1 MLDKE
6 FLRYQLNKKN
16 IKITDIAKKAG
27 CTQQNINYKI
37 AKNKLTIRDIFIIL
51 KMTGLKFEEVFKIE

>member
-6 FLRYQLNKKN
+6 FLRYQLSKKN
-16 IKITDIAKKAG
+16 IKVADIAKKAG

-37 AKNKLTIRDIFIIL
+37 INNKLTIRDIFIIL
-51 KMTGLKFEEVFKIE
+51 KLTNLKFEEVFKTE

>member
-16 IKITDIAKKAG
+16 IKIADIAKAAG

-51 KMTGLKFEEVFKIE
+51 KLTNLKFEEVFKND